1 MENDFN
7 DDNSKSVDSKDSED
21 NNQSISFIVKK
32 NKDYITSLKIYKCVF
47 YYIKFNQWL
56 SSNLMSKSPLKYN
69 LFLIDKKWLND
80 FLSSCNYNQI
90 ITKVKNEKIEIKDD
104 YQIFANYFAKNYP
117 LSPEIL
123 DNKPKEAE
131 KKFNNYEYYYDE
143 YNFIDEKTLNI
154 FFH

>member
-1 MENDFN
+1 M
-7 DDNSKSVDSKDSED
+7 
-21 NNQSISFIVKK
+21 
-32 NKDYITSLKIYKCVF
+32 NKYFAYIRKIG
-47 YYIKFNQWL
+47 
-56 SSNLMSKSPLKYN
+56 
-69 LFLIDKKWLND
+69 LIDKKWLND

-90 ITKVKNEKIEIKDD
+90 KTKVKNEKIEIKDD

-117 LSPEIL
+117 LSPQIL

-154 FFH
+154 FCQEFNIIFNFKKNEITIKTNLIIFK